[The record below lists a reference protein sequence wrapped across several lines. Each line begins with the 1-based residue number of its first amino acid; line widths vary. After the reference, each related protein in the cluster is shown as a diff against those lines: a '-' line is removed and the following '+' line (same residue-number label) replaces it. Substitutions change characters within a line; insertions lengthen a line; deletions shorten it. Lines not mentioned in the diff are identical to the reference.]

1 MAEAEFQRVLKEA
14 LEERYADIPDP
25 DELEYDYTFSPRFER
40 RMKRMI
46 RNFDRIRSKA
56 QREAARAEAA
66 QQNRRTIGRLDSE
79 RSMQY
84 VTLGR
89 YTMRRAVAI
98 ALVAAL
104 ILALAACAIRF
115 AIIWHETN
123 NEKQGTLDVT
133 FALEDPA
140 GAAEAFAFKEP
151 TVPEGYVRGEVF
163 QAEDIYTIEFLDAE
177 NDKVIYYNQTA
188 VLESTGLGIDNVKRE
203 SCNAISINGHKGYSA
218 EEPTY
223 SYIIWSD
230 GVSSYR
236 LTGSNI
242 SFRKNKRIEWK
253 AFNRR

>member
-1 MAEAEFQRVLKEA
+1 MTEAEFQRVLKEA

-66 QQNRRTIGRLDSE
+66 QQNRRKIGRLDSE

-140 GAAEAFAFKEP
+140 GADRSLCVQRTDRAGGICARRSIS
-151 TVPEGYVRGEVF
+151 GRRYLYDR
-163 QAEDIYTIEFLDAE
+163 
-177 NDKVIYYNQTA
+177 
-188 VLESTGLGIDNVKRE
+188 VLGCRE
-203 SCNAISINGHKGYSA
+203 
-218 EEPTY
+218 
-223 SYIIWSD
+223 
-230 GVSSYR
+230 
-236 LTGSNI
+236 
-242 SFRKNKRIEWK
+242 
-253 AFNRR
+253 

>member
-1 MAEAEFQRVLKEA
+1 MTEAEFQRVLKEA

-66 QQNRRTIGRLDSE
+66 QQNRRKIGRLDSE

-84 VTLGR
+84 VNFGR

-133 FALEDPA
+133 FELGDPTGAYKEFQYMKPMIPSGFEIVNEYQENQVYNIEYRSIADEKQIIYSQSGGVENA
-140 GAAEAFAFKEP
+140 G
-151 TVPEGYVRGEVF
+151 
-163 QAEDIYTIEFLDAE
+163 I
-177 NDKVIYYNQTA
+177 
-188 VLESTGLGIDNVKRE
+188 SIDNDDDSFKK
-203 SCNAISINGHKGYSA
+203 IKINNYDGYCIA
-218 EEPTY
+218 EEDY
-223 SYIIWSD
+223 SFIGWSD
-230 GVSSYR
+230 G
-236 LTGSNI
+236 I
-242 SFRKNKRIEWK
+242 SFFAITSNT
-253 AFNRR
+253 AFETILELAESLY

>member
-1 MAEAEFQRVLKEA
+1 MTEAEFQRVLKEA

-66 QQNRRTIGRLDSE
+66 QQNRRKIGRLDSE

-133 FALEDPA
+133 FELEDPA
-140 GAAEAFAFKEP
+140 GAAEAFAFKAP
-151 TVPEGYVRGEVF
+151 TVPEGYVRTVTF
-163 QAEDIYTIEFLDAE
+163 QKNDIQEIEYEDIE
-177 NDKVIYYNQTA
+177 NGKIVYYGQSPVSENMS
-188 VLESTGLGIDNVKRE
+188 LSIDNEPE
-203 SCNAISINGHKGYSA
+203 SFAPISIHGNKGYSV

-230 GVSSYR
+230 GVSLYR
-236 LTGSNI
+236 LTGNI
-242 SFRKNKRIEWK
+242 PLEKIKSIAESIT
-253 AFNRR
+253 

>member
-1 MAEAEFQRVLKEA
+1 MTEAEFQRVLREA

-25 DELEYDYTFSPRFER
+25 DELEYEYTFSPRFER

-56 QREAARAEAA
+56 QREAARTEVA
-66 QQNRRTIGRLDSE
+66 QQNRWKIGRLDSE

-84 VTLGR
+84 VTFGR

-133 FALEDPA
+133 FELEDPT

-151 TVPEGYVRGEVF
+151 TVPEGYVRTVTF
-163 QAEDIYTIEFLDAE
+163 QKNDIQEIEYEDIE
-177 NDKVIYYNQTA
+177 NGKIIYYGQTP
-188 VLESTGLGIDNVKRE
+188 VSENMSLSIDNEPE
-203 SCNAISINGHKGYSA
+203 SFAPISIHGNKGYSV

-230 GVSSYR
+230 GISLYF
-236 LTGSNI
+236 LTGNI
-242 SFRKNKRIEWK
+242 PLEKIKSIAESIK
-253 AFNRR
+253 